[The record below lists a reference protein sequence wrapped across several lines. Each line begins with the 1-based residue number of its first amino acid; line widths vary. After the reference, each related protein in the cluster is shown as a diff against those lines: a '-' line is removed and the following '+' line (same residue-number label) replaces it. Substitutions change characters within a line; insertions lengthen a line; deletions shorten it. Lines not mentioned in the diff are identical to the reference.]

1 MAKLRKLYTK
11 LIERLEYNANHVVDS
26 RKDFKHDS
34 RLIKK
39 ARRKLKRVPDQIQ
52 RGYTDYPFTAL
63 GDPANLA
70 APLRRV
76 RILSYDGN
84 KYCEVLVEH
93 VNKEGAT
100 LQHYDRIKAG
110 YIYRELS
117 LNQLGKL
124 PNTP

>member
-1 MAKLRKLYTK
+1 
-11 LIERLEYNANHVVDS
+11 VDS

-84 KYCEVLVEH
+84 KYCEVLVEY

-100 LQHYDRIKAG
+100 LQHYDSIKAG

-117 LNQLGKL
+117 LNQLDKL